1 MKKLFFLFI
10 LLFAQFSFA
19 QIDKINP
26 KTPPAKDAFFKKE
39 NSANAKPAQKV
50 KYIHSDSTLRK
61 PDMYGGNT
69 FFDGNVEFQHNGA
82 VLTANRVIYYDKENF
97 VKAIGNVILV
107 TSDGNRITAEEMEYD
122 GETQRG
128 IARRNLFLQMFC
140 IMTE

>member
-97 VKAIGNVILV
+97 V
-107 TSDGNRITAEEMEYD
+107 
-122 GETQRG
+122 
-128 IARRNLFLQMFC
+128 
-140 IMTE
+140 